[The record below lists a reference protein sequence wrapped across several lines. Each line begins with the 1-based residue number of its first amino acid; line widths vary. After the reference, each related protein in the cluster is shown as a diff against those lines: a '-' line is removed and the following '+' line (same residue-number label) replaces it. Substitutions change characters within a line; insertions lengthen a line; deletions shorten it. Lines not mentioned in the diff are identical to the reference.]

1 MADFTAHN
9 TTAPAGLTIFF
20 FLPMSA
26 KPANFCLTENP
37 VWVMI
42 LALSIYQKLWDEAM
56 AAFAKGAVQL
66 DPNLTNKKE
75 DLRRGISIAIRPS
88 APVRRQV
95 QQFTDQLT
103 KICPDQY
110 YYQPEELH
118 VTLIS
123 LVSGSISWR
132 QEMCHLLA
140 YRAIVRDV
148 LRRQS
153 AFKISFQGVTASTAA
168 VMVQGFPEHDALN
181 QIREAIREAFLK
193 NGFGG
198 ALDRRYKIST
208 AHMTVLRFQY
218 PLSNWQKL
226 VTLLQE
232 NRATSFGEAEVR
244 RAELVWGD
252 WYASAKTI
260 RKLEEY
266 QLGSTSRA

>member
-1 MADFTAHN
+1 M
-9 TTAPAGLTIFF
+9 FF
-20 FLPMSA
+20 FLPILA
-26 KPANFCLTENP
+26 ATANFCLTENP

-42 LALSIYQKLWDEAM
+42 VALSIYQKLWDDAM
-56 AAFAKGAVQL
+56 AAFTKGAVQL
-66 DPNLTNKKE
+66 DPNLANKEK

-88 APVRRQV
+88 AEVRRQV
-95 QQFTDQLT
+95 QQFTDRLT
-103 KICPDQY
+103 KICPGQY

-123 LVSGSISWR
+123 LVSGTVSWR

-148 LRRQS
+148 LRGQS
-153 AFKISFQGVTASTAA
+153 VFKISFQGVTASPAA
-168 VMVQGFPEHDALN
+168 VMIQGFPENDALN

-193 NGFGG
+193 KGFSD

-232 NRATSFGEAEVR
+232 NRTTEFGETEVR

-260 RKLEEY
+260 RRLEEY
-266 QLGSTSRA
+266 QLGSISV